1 MSDLFELHRDTVNA
15 ADERYEETVT
25 VEDTE
30 YDIVFRQA
38 RDEETSEFHSVVGKD
53 EREKWKEAYE
63 NTDDEEMDEESL
75 RRLKKLQLKKQN
87 GRLNANEEEELDEL
101 NENTE
106 GMQELMRLITSNKE
120 TVSALKSIAKKV
132 VVPDDEDINRVLD
145 MTPTEQQ
152 EKFGE
157 YATDEE
163 GAKRIANNAI
173 EELVEKST
181 NYSSIGLG
189 MQGLFIGQSAGHDP
203 NE

>member
-132 VVPDDEDINRVLD
+132 VVPDDEDINRILD

-157 YATDEE
+157 YATDKE

-173 EELVEKST
+173 KELVEKST